1 MTGTVAWVLF
11 LALCM
16 FQVVR
21 GLYATRLALR
31 GGIKEVIAWL
41 YHVTPSYTNADP
53 FAVPKGWEIALNE
66 SLVLLIMALLWW
78 ASRMRIGNQDF
89 QGNR

>member
-11 LALCM
+11 LALCV

-41 YHVTPSYTNADP
+41 YHVTPSYTKADP

-89 QGNR
+89 QGTK